1 MPETELDKE
10 ELYNLSDLD
19 VTVGIVSRGAVSAF
33 AEKGVN
39 FFLLKS
45 EDGMTEPIVIEESP
59 DLPDAS
65 PSLWSKITQT
75 IKAEIAKAI
84 GKPPMDDE
92 AEEEA
97 VVEEELEDEE
107 DTEKGR
113 VSSGGGKPKK
123 QDGPK
128 GKDKM
133 SKEQTE
139 VTPQTDAQEV
149 IATVQKAHIE
159 AILKSMQEQHAQ
171 QLEAVTKAI
180 EEKYEAKITGLTEK
194 VEKAETDRAQ
204 AEEARQEREFI
215 EKAMTFRTL
224 SVGHTDLGKLLHKAH
239 KALDGEDYAQIEAI
253 LKAADNQL
261 GAAGIF
267 GEFGTARTPEEVTL
281 EDKVQKAATEGVSY
295 ADALLSLSED
305 EQNQLLKSMRGGK

>member
-1 MPETELDKE
+1 MPNQAENTTQ
-10 ELYNLSDLD
+10 ELYTLEDIAVD
-19 VTVGIVSRGAVSAF
+19 TVGIVGKGA
-33 AEKGVN
+33 N
-39 FFLLKS
+39 DLFFYLLKS

-59 DLPDAS
+59 DSPDAS

-84 GKPPMDDE
+84 GKPFVDDE
-92 AEEEA
+92 ADEEEMA
-97 VVEEELEDEE
+97 EEELEDDEE
-107 DTEKGR
+107 DTAKGR

-133 SKEQTE
+133 SKEDT
-139 VTPQTDAQEV
+139 QEV

-159 AILKSMQEQHAQ
+159 AVLKSMQEQHAQ

-180 EEKYEAKITGLTEK
+180 EEKYEAKITGLAEK

-204 AEEARQEREFI
+204 AEDDRVKREFI
-215 EKAMTFRTL
+215 EKAMSFRTL
-224 SVGHTDLGKLLHKAH
+224 SVGHTELGELLHKAS
-239 KALDGEDYAQIEAI
+239 KALDAEAYGKIEAI

-281 EDKVQKAATEGVSY
+281 EDKVQKAATDGKSY
-295 ADALLSLSED
+295 ADALLSLSES
-305 EQNQLLKSMRGGK
+305 EQLELLKSMRGGK